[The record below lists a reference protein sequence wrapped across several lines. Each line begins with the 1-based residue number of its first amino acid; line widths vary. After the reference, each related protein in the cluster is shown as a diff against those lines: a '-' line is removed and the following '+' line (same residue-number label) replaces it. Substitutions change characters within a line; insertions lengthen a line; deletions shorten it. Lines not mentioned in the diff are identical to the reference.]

1 MLRES
6 RRFSRGLKPLLLI
19 CLAISIAAL
28 AVTSTSTSQS
38 TQAPTLRIVTEDGN
52 SLPHILVT
60 GSDVRN
66 LQPGTHYIGT
76 ANGGVWKTTNG
87 GNSIEL
93 RKIGLGTLVLPAASQ
108 MESRA
113 GSGVLKNA
121 DSDAA
126 GKGKLILDSVN
137 DAVYEFRDLSSV
149 DFDRVSISVSG
160 ETLTLNA
167 SGFMG
172 RHRPASAMK
181 RWPFKRLLIIPSNR
195 IESIDGW
202 TGRGSNA
209 GFYCKSQFCQCSG
222 QPDCLML
229 IKSGSCKSAM
239 NCDGTGPGMTCFC
252 DAKMM
257 RKSP

>member
-6 RRFSRGLKPLLLI
+6 RRFSRELKTLLLI
-19 CLAISIAAL
+19 FLAISIAAL

-60 GSDVRN
+60 ANDLRS
-66 LQPGTHYIGT
+66 LEPGIHNIGT

-87 GNSIEL
+87 GNRTEL
-93 RKIGLGTLVLPAASQ
+93 RKIGLGTLVLPTASQ
-108 MESRA
+108 MESRP
-113 GSGVLKNA
+113 GSGGLKNA
-121 DSDAA
+121 DGDAV
-126 GKGKLILDSVN
+126 GKGTLILVLSN
-137 DAVYEFRDLSSV
+137 DAVYEFRDLSSA
-149 DFDRVSISVSG
+149 DFERVSIAVSG
-160 ETLTLNA
+160 ETLTLNG

-195 IESIDGW
+195 IASIDGW

-252 DAKMM
+252 DAK
-257 RKSP
+257 